1 MGSQMDHRSTLVRAR
16 DAFLLIPGNLRGMA
30 AMILSGLALMASFG
44 MARHVLLGLHPFEVA
59 FFRSFFGLLFIA
71 PWLLRQGLR
80 PFATKRLPLH
90 TLRSALH
97 VVGVLGFFIA
107 LKLIPLAE
115 VTALFFFA
123 PIVSTALAALF
134 LHEVVRLPR
143 WAAVVLGFC
152 GMLIVVRPGIVAIEV
167 GTLAALWAAS
177 TAAVGFL
184 IMKSLARTEPAITI
198 TVYVTCLMTPMLLLP
213 ASFFWTW
220 PSWLALGW
228 LAAIGL
234 SATLGQYLTA
244 AAFRVADVSVIT
256 PLMFLQLVWA
266 ALIGFVFFGE
276 VPDVFL
282 WVGGSMIF
290 ASVAYLAYHERSSGK
305 PPADKDA
312 KEDADEDAGAETQSS

>member
-1 MGSQMDHRSTLVRAR
+1 MDHSSTLARAR

-71 PWLLRQGLR
+71 PWLMRQGLR
-80 PFATKRLPLH
+80 PFKTERLPLH
-90 TLRSALH
+90 IFRSALH
-97 VVGVLGFFIA
+97 VIGVLGFFIA

-115 VTALFFFA
+115 ATALFFFA

-143 WAAVVLGFC
+143 WAAVVVGFC

-167 GTLAALWAAS
+167 GTLAALWAAC

-184 IMKSLARTEPAITI
+184 LMKSLARTEAAITI

-213 ASFFWTW
+213 AAFFWTW